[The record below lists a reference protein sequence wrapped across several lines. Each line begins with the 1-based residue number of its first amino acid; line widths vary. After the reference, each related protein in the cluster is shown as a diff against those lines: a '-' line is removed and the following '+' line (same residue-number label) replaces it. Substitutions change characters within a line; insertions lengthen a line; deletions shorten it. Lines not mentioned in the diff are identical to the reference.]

1 LICSGIDR
9 FLFLC
14 ENKNERSFVFIKK
27 EIMPTKSKD
36 ASTKG
41 ETTRA
46 AIEDA
51 AVELF
56 MENGYHATSMRQI
69 AERAGLALGG
79 IYNYFSSKEEL
90 FEGIIV
96 DKHPYKKVL
105 PLILEAQGD
114 TAEDFLKS
122 AMQIV
127 ITELGRE
134 PYYLK
139 LMMIEFVEFNG
150 GHGAAM
156 LKEIAPKV
164 LPVFE
169 QVIKVRKNL
178 RTTNPA
184 MLMRFFLGMVVSYC
198 ITEMVISNS
207 VISTLMPK
215 NAMDVYVDIF
225 LHGILKPES

>member
-1 LICSGIDR
+1 MPVKEK
-9 FLFLC
+9 
-14 ENKNERSFVFIKK
+14 EN
-27 EIMPTKSKD
+27 P
-36 ASTKG
+36 TKG
-41 ETTRA
+41 ETTRL

-56 MENGYHATSMRQI
+56 MEHGYHATSMRQI
-69 AERAGLALGG
+69 AEHTGLALGG
-79 IYNYFSSKEEL
+79 IYNHFASKDEL

-96 DKHPYKKVL
+96 DKHPYKKIL
-105 PLILEAQGD
+105 PLILNVQGD
-114 TAEDFLKS
+114 TAEDFLKN
-122 AMQIV
+122 AMRIV

-150 GHGAAM
+150 GHGSAM

-169 QVIKVRKNL
+169 QIVKARKSL
-178 RTTNPA
+178 RVTNPA
-184 MLMRFFLGMVVSYC
+184 MLMRSFFGMVLSYF

-207 VISTLMPK
+207 VISNLMPK
-215 NAMDVYVDIF
+215 NSMDVYVDIF
-225 LHGILKPES
+225 LHGIIKPES